1 MILFEINSQLRQ
13 TVFNFA
19 QKELAPHAQEIDR
32 TNEFKSLREFWGK
45 LGGLGALGITANSK
59 YGGSDASYLDH
70 VIIMEELSR

>member
-1 MILFEINSQLRQ
+1 MVQLNAQLRQ

-19 QKELAPHAQEIDR
+19 QKELAPHAQDIDR
-32 TNEFKSLREFWGK
+32 TNEFKKLREFWRK

-59 YGGSDASYLDH
+59 FGGSDASYLDH